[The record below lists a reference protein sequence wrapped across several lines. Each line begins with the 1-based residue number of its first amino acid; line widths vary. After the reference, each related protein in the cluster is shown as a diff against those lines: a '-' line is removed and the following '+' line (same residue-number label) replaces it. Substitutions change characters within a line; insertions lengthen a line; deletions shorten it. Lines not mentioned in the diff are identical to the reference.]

1 MQKDDRSE
9 VKSLREP
16 IGMRQVL
23 KVTIELMWMKGVT
36 GCRRSVQRQRDT
48 QQDWGRVQ
56 PGEGRVLVSVRG
68 DLNCFSGC

>member
-16 IGMRQVL
+16 IGMRQL

-36 GCRRSVQRQRDT
+36 GCRRAVQRQRDT

-56 PGEGRVLVSVRG
+56 PGEERVLVSVRG